1 MAYTTMKKLI
11 VNANTRYE
19 QGSMTKEEYG
29 AYREATQRKLDVFY
43 ANGMLT
49 DAQYEELTGMWLET
63 NDDKA
68 S

>member
-29 AYREATQRKLDVFY
+29 AYRGATLRKLDVFY
-43 ANGMLT
+43 AAGRLT
-49 DAQYEELTGMWLET
+49 EAQYGELTHLWVE
-63 NDDKA
+63 
-68 S
+68 